1 MELEG
6 PFKKIIHVDMDAFYA
21 SVEQLDNPELKGKP
35 LAVGGSAERGVVAA
49 ASYEARK
56 FGVRSAM
63 SSVLAKKK
71 CAELIFVRPRFDRY
85 KEVSEIIRS
94 IFFEYSDLVEPLSL
108 DEAFIDV
115 SVNKKE
121 MESAND
127 IAREIR
133 QKIFA
138 ETGLTAS
145 AGISINKFT
154 AKIASD
160 INKPN
165 GQKTIHPSE
174 VLKFLERL
182 PIKKF
187 FGVGAATAK
196 KMNEWGIYNGYD
208 LKQHTQAFLTTNF
221 GKSGNHFY
229 NIVRGVQHS
238 KVQPNRTRKS
248 VGAERTF
255 NQNITSESFMLEKLD
270 DIANELEKRLIKTNN
285 SGKTVTIKIKFSD
298 FTQITRSKT
307 QGELLQ
313 SKASFFPLIEDL
325 LYQEE
330 FKKSVRLLGISIT
343 NLNDNEAI
351 EKLQSVQ
358 LKFDFFGR

>member
-1 MELEG
+1 MELKG
-6 PFKKIIHVDMDAFYA
+6 PFRKIIHVDMDAFYA
-21 SVEQLDNPELKGKP
+21 SVEQLDNPDLKGKP

-63 SSVLAKKK
+63 PSVIAKRK
-71 CAELIFVRPRFDRY
+71 CPDLVFVKARFDRY
-85 KEVSEIIRS
+85 KEVSEIIRNV
-94 IFFEYSDLVEPLSL
+94 FLEYSDLVEPLSL

-115 SVNKKE
+115 TENKKN
-121 MESAND
+121 MDSAND

-133 QKIFA
+133 EKIFLK
-138 ETGLTAS
+138 TGLTAS

-165 GQKTIHPSE
+165 GQKTIHPTE

-187 FGVGAATAK
+187 FGVGQATAK
-196 KMNEWGIYNGYD
+196 KMNEWGIYTGFD
-208 LKQHTQAFLTTNF
+208 LKQHTQAFLVRNF
-221 GKSGNHFY
+221 GKSGTHFY
-229 NIVRGVQHS
+229 NIVRGIQHS
-238 KVQPNRTRKS
+238 KVQPNRVRKS

-255 NQNITSESFMLEKLD
+255 SKNITSESFMLEKLD
-270 DIANELEKRLIKTNN
+270 DIANELEKRLLKSNN
-285 SGKTVTIKIKFSD
+285 SGKTVTIKVKFSD

-307 QGELLQ
+307 QDKQLQ
-313 SKASFFPLIEDL
+313 SKASFFPIIEEL

-343 NLNDNEAI
+343 NLNADETE
-351 EKLQSVQ
+351 EKHQSIQ
-358 LKFDFFGR
+358 LKFDFYKG